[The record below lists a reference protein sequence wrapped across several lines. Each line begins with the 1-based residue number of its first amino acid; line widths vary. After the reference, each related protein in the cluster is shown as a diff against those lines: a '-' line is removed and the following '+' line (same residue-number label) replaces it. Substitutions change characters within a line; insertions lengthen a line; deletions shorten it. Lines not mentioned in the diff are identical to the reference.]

1 MDSKDASYMPTEN
14 LENVLGPLRV
24 ALRLEQEG
32 KQFFA
37 EAATTVTGKAA
48 RQTFEFLAAEED
60 KHIRRIQDF
69 YRSLEQSGGKEIP
82 ESDESDADAR
92 LAGFDD
98 RMAELRDEI
107 RPTLSDVDAYRM
119 ALKFENGAED
129 FYARQVAESADS
141 RIQKFY
147 VWLINEESMHA
158 RVLNSCIQ
166 FAEDPAA
173 WFRSRR

>member
-1 MDSKDASYMPTEN
+1 MDNKQISSGADSR
-14 LENVLGPLRV
+14 LESVLGPLRV

-37 EAATTVTGKAA
+37 EAASTVTGKAA

-60 KHIRRIQDF
+60 KHIRRIQEF
-69 YRSLEQSGGKEIP
+69 YQTLEQSEGKEVP

-92 LAGFDD
+92 MVGFDN

-107 RPTLSDVDAYRM
+107 RPTLSDVDAYRT
-119 ALKFENGAED
+119 ALKFENGAEE
-129 FYARQVAESADS
+129 FYAQQVAESSDP
-141 RIQKFY
+141 RIQRFY

-166 FAEDPAA
+166 FAEDPAG
-173 WFRSRR
+173 WFRLRR